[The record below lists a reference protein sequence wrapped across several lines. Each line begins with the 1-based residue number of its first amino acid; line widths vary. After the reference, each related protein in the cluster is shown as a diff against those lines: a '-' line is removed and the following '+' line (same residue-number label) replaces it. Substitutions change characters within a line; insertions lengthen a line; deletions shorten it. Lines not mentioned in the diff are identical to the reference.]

1 MTDALPPEAPEAD
14 VAEQRLATDPYDD
27 EPVIPAFEPEAPEA
41 DALEQALTLPP
52 DDRDAEL
59 S

>member
-1 MTDALPPEAPEAD
+1 MTDALPPEAPDAD

-27 EPVIPAFEPEAPEA
+27 DPVIPPFEPEAPEA
-41 DALEQALTLPP
+41 DALEQALTVPP
-52 DDRDAEL
+52 DDRDVDL

>member
-1 MTDALPPEAPEAD
+1 MTDALPPEAPDAD

-41 DALEQALTLPP
+41 DAFEQALTLPP
-52 DDRDAEL
+52 DDRDTEP